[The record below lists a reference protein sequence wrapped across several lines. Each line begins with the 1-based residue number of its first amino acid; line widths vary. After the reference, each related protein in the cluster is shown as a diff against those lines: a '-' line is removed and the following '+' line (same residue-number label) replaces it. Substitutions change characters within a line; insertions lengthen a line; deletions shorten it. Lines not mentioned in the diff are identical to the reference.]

1 MDHSLPNPIAR
12 IPNMP
17 RSVALLAYGGL
28 LPFLVLAPASL
39 VDPQHASLWSDA
51 LFAYGAVILTFVG
64 ALHWGFAMTLPDLS
78 ASRRTRCF
86 AWSVVPAL
94 LAWSAFLFSP
104 ILASVLLVT
113 GFLTHYWQDRFLVA
127 ARHLPAWYLPL
138 RFRLTTVAC
147 ICLTAGASA
156 AAW

>member
-1 MDHSLPNPIAR
+1 MNHAPPNPV
-12 IPNMP
+12 P
-17 RSVALLAYGGL
+17 RSAALLGYGGL
-28 LPFLVLAPASL
+28 LPFLLLAPASL
-39 VDPQHASLWSDA
+39 FDPHHARIWSDA

-64 ALHWGFAMTLPDLS
+64 ALHWGFAMTLGDLS

-127 ARHLPAWYLPL
+127 ASHLPAWYLPL

-147 ICLTAGASA
+147 ICLTAGAFA
-156 AAW
+156 ETW